1 MALELIEQS
10 EVDDNWDWSINL
22 SGVISI
28 CCCFFFM
35 WLALLSDQVQ
45 RDPFG
50 LLDTDSILQDSSES
64 TQDTK
69 ESIRA
74 LRAMLHN
81 LEGFADGNR
90 NVIFNKRLS
99 DINLPYLG
107 SDLGQLQVTFNE
119 DGGKELFKR
128 GSSKVMEGFEKQLFS
143 FAKHLTVPD
152 PDRTKQ
158 TQEEFRRRQVERIK
172 RIEIQVHSSSDLG
185 SDSAGAY
192 SSKWEL
198 DIIRAVDVK
207 HVLEEWGF
215 PPEIGKKTVVSGYAD
230 QYPFVDENIRYIF
243 SFNKAIVGAIHDL
256 EYDLSSQ
263 NEDSQNID
271 QEKPESIGKIESAFE
286 RKEIRL
292 DKISN
297 LMTIRPGK
305 VWILIDRG
313 PIGRNEPVT
322 YLLKTED
329 AELKVYQ
336 MRRDLEKQDMQR
348 KNRRVVILVSIDV
361 KNEF

>member
-1 MALELIEQS
+1 MALELIEKS

-119 DGGKELFKR
+119 DGGKNKKFTDNSLSLLTNLKSIYCNWNKIFTNK
-128 GSSKVMEGFEKQLFS
+128 SLKLLTNIFCAQAS
-143 FAKHLTVPD
+143 F
-152 PDRTKQ
+152 
-158 TQEEFRRRQVERIK
+158 
-172 RIEIQVHSSSDLG
+172 
-185 SDSAGAY
+185 
-192 SSKWEL
+192 
-198 DIIRAVDVK
+198 
-207 HVLEEWGF
+207 
-215 PPEIGKKTVVSGYAD
+215 
-230 QYPFVDENIRYIF
+230 
-243 SFNKAIVGAIHDL
+243 
-256 EYDLSSQ
+256 
-263 NEDSQNID
+263 
-271 QEKPESIGKIESAFE
+271 
-286 RKEIRL
+286 
-292 DKISN
+292 
-297 LMTIRPGK
+297 
-305 VWILIDRG
+305 
-313 PIGRNEPVT
+313 
-322 YLLKTED
+322 
-329 AELKVYQ
+329 
-336 MRRDLEKQDMQR
+336 
-348 KNRRVVILVSIDV
+348 V
-361 KNEF
+361 KNH